1 MSHMSCEICD
11 ITFSFL
17 KYQVAKNFQNL
28 VGPQT
33 RDHIATFKNLV
44 QKFSV
49 ITMFLSNKI
58 YSTGASYRSFHPI
71 FNNRF
76 GHLETLLTICRPKKV
91 LSTVCRSLGPSPQSK
106 CPKRTFCYPKSIM
119 L

>member
-33 RDHIATFKNLV
+33 DHIATFKNLV

-49 ITMFLSNKI
+49 ITKFLGNKI

-91 LSTVCRSLGPSPQSK
+91 LSTVYRSLGPSPQSSSNIHILR
-106 CPKRTFCYPKSIM
+106 CSACV
-119 L
+119 

>member
-44 QKFSV
+44 QSFSDHQV
-49 ITMFLSNKI
+49 SRK
-58 YSTGASYRSFHPI
+58 
-71 FNNRF
+71 
-76 GHLETLLTICRPKKV
+76 
-91 LSTVCRSLGPSPQSK
+91 
-106 CPKRTFCYPKSIM
+106 
-119 L
+119 